1 VNNSLFESIELL
13 RIKKGKNH
21 IMPKEDFDA
30 KAKKKL
36 ALTFI
41 LLFGLVS
48 ALGDVTYEGARSVY
62 GPYLG
67 LLGASAVAIGFVSG
81 VGEFSGYFLR
91 LVSGYLIDRTKKYWL
106 ITILGYGMLVSV
118 PLLALAGRWEIA
130 ALFIIL
136 ERTGK
141 AIRSPGKDAMLSHA
155 AKKMGTGTGFG
166 LHEALDQVGGIIGP
180 LIFTAALTLTG
191 GFKQGFTVM
200 WIPALLT
207 VVVLLIARAKVPN
220 PAILEEAEKETREA
234 ESFKKAL
241 SKAFWV
247 YGLFVFI
254 SVVGFVNFPLISYH
268 LSAQKVISQALIP
281 LLYAVAMAVDAV
293 AALIIGKIY
302 DKVRFATLMV
312 IPLLTFPIAIL
323 GFSGNYISV
332 IIAMLLWGSV
342 MGIHE
347 TILRAAV
354 ADLTSME
361 SRGTAY
367 GIFNSLYGVA
377 MLIGSVIVGLLYE
390 YSIIY
395 LVVFVVTIEF
405 IAFIVLFVS
414 KINLVKSSF

>member
-1 VNNSLFESIELL
+1 
-13 RIKKGKNH
+13 
-21 IMPKEDFDA
+21 
-30 KAKKKL
+30 
-36 ALTFI
+36 
-41 LLFGLVS
+41 
-48 ALGDVTYEGARSVY
+48 
-62 GPYLG
+62 
-67 LLGASAVAIGFVSG
+67 
-81 VGEFSGYFLR
+81 
-91 LVSGYLIDRTKKYWL
+91 
-106 ITILGYGMLVSV
+106 
-118 PLLALAGRWEIA
+118 
-130 ALFIIL
+130 
-136 ERTGK
+136 
-141 AIRSPGKDAMLSHA
+141 
-155 AKKMGTGTGFG
+155 
-166 LHEALDQVGGIIGP
+166 
-180 LIFTAALTLTG
+180 
-191 GFKQGFTVM
+191 
-200 WIPALLT
+200 
-207 VVVLLIARAKVPN
+207 
-220 PAILEEAEKETREA
+220 
-234 ESFKKAL
+234 
-241 SKAFWV
+241 
-247 YGLFVFI
+247 
-254 SVVGFVNFPLISYH
+254 
-268 LSAQKVISQALIP
+268 
-281 LLYAVAMAVDAV
+281 MAVDAV

-312 IPLLTFPIAIL
+312 IPLLTSPIAIL